1 MLSVQYYSSEESIGK
16 WEGKYGRY
24 EKHESLLIFAYYTVL
39 VVLTVDPAWR
49 SFPTTLEWPLE
60 DAIISAV
67 VSPCET
73 VEGGMSY

>member
-16 WEGKYGRY
+16 LEGKY

-49 SFPTTLEWPLE
+49 SFPTTMEWPLE